1 MNSKFGAVSPQDKTK
16 LNAFNGQR
24 MLHYCVSAWVAIA
37 LFGQWL
43 FAVYILVVFGTPII
57 TGTVGESSFSHVIK
71 GYVNGDAFG
80 NFMMFAHI
88 IPAAVLS
95 VCGTLQIIP
104 YLRRHYPKF
113 HRLNGRIFLTI
124 GLLGAF
130 TGLYLTWLRDTRLSD
145 IGSVGITLNGLLIPI
160 AVYFAWKYARLR
172 RFDIHQRWA
181 IHAFLLI
188 NGVWMFRLL
197 LMVWFLL
204 NQGPN
209 GNSNKLDG
217 PMDIFFSFACYGLP
231 MLIAELIMWAKRQGN
246 PNSKKVLLTL
256 AVTVFGVLVTA
267 FGVIAAGMMMWSPR
281 IMEVL
286 L

>member
-1 MNSKFGAVSPQDKTK
+1 MNSKFGAVSPQDNMK
-16 LNAFNGQR
+16 LNVFNGQR
-24 MLHYCVSAWVAIA
+24 ILHYCVSAWLVVA

-43 FAVYILVVFGTPII
+43 FAMYILVVFGTPLI
-57 TGTVGESSFSHVIK
+57 TGTVSESSFSHIIK
-71 GYVNGDAFG
+71 GYVNGDSFG
-80 NFMMFAHI
+80 NLMMFAHI

-104 YLRRHYPKF
+104 YLRRNHPKF
-113 HRLNGRIFLTI
+113 HRFNGRIFLTI

-145 IGSVGITLNGLLIPI
+145 IGSAGITLNGILIPI

-256 AVTVFGVLVTA
+256 AVTVFGLLITA
-267 FGVIAAGMMMWSPR
+267 SGVFAAAMMMWSPI

-286 L
+286 F